1 MQSPVGEMRAAM
13 CSRSANPAGAVC
25 RTADLTPLG
34 ARPAACQLRSATRQ
48 GPLPR
53 AASRQQVPR
62 RRPGLQVSAIGFD
75 LPGAESNNKSEWSV
89 VVDRQQ
95 QNMGQGCLAK
105 LWPPNPSR
113 AVPQVLRSMP
123 RSLPGQPPA
132 SCCTATCSRASR
144 RRQGP
149 LLQSCTGP
157 RRPCCF
163 GMGLYLASC
172 HSNLTMLCAS
182 SLHTRVGSFPLQ
194 AFLGILQLLQKGNP
208 LLLVQQYGELYRLLV
223 AEDCASW
230 QDYLLDQVL
239 CQFSSFSPS
248 FSHPSPLHHAHFIG
262 SAANMLQVIRGTE
275 NPLAKA
281 AAAGKPTAHLRRAAA
296 HDLDQLQRLAV
307 GERTLAGWIKDTVYG
322 GASEEW
328 LEAASSLAPQQQH
341 GAGQEP
347 QAVHEALLRP
357 AAPPPQLLAPLT
369 EAQRAG
375 LRAELAGKWKWSEG
389 VDLLVR
395 YHAAHGG
402 GLVSAHS
409 VLAWT
414 GKLQAQDV
422 LKGGGSHIGGPFPSI
437 GMHEGWYAV
446 HLPACCVMRSQES
459 VTVWFLP
466 LPLQAHTS

>member
-1 MQSPVGEMRAAM
+1 
-13 CSRSANPAGAVC
+13 
-25 RTADLTPLG
+25 
-34 ARPAACQLRSATRQ
+34 
-48 GPLPR
+48 
-53 AASRQQVPR
+53 
-62 RRPGLQVSAIGFD
+62 
-75 LPGAESNNKSEWSV
+75 
-89 VVDRQQ
+89 
-95 QNMGQGCLAK
+95 
-105 LWPPNPSR
+105 
-113 AVPQVLRSMP
+113 
-123 RSLPGQPPA
+123 
-132 SCCTATCSRASR
+132 
-144 RRQGP
+144 
-149 LLQSCTGP
+149 
-157 RRPCCF
+157 
-163 GMGLYLASC
+163 
-172 HSNLTMLCAS
+172 MLCAC
-182 SLHTRVGSFPLQ
+182 SLHTLVVSFPLQ

-239 CQFSSFSPS
+239 FQFSSVSPS
-248 FSHPSPLHHAHFIG
+248 FSHPSHIAPCPYAWLCCYC
-262 SAANMLQVIRGTE
+262 SLQVIRGTE

-328 LEAASSLAPQQQH
+328 LEAASSLAPQEQH

-347 QAVHEALLRP
+347 EAVHEALLRP

-422 LKGGGSHIGGPFPSI
+422 LKGGAFILGHPFSLHWDAPWVVHRVSACMHAGICADKKVSLYGFCRCCCRRARADGSRGGRPGGQP
-437 GMHEGWYAV
+437 
-446 HLPACCVMRSQES
+446 PPRSQHPDDCPHRVPAAGSE
-459 VTVWFLP
+459 P
-466 LPLQAHTS
+466 G